1 MTGGAPVEMAT
12 VALCLVLALMAWYAW
27 ERTRH
32 RTRAM
37 PGGLD
42 PNRTL
47 PHESPWELYHN
58 SFSLCSK
65 KTRICLAEL
74 GIEYREHHIDL
85 IETGS
90 YENVSRRYLAVNPAA
105 LVPLLVHEGHPVY
118 ESHEQIVH
126 AAAHAPRPDAL
137 APGDAGQQALVED
150 WVRRTSL
157 VEGGLDATA
166 GGAAAGLT
174 LPIFAT
180 MIEHIP
186 VRRILFGLLF
196 HRFRIRP
203 LMFLAMKAM
212 GARRLPRM
220 KPLVRVL
227 GSSRAAMHRHLDDL
241 EQALAASGGPWIA
254 GDGFSLA
261 DVGMM
266 AILERLRE
274 VDWLDTFLT
283 EARPRVAAYWSAL
296 QARPSYAAALS
307 AFEHPTVVRG
317 LESVVRLKRTD
328 PAFRA
333 ALTG

>member
-1 MTGGAPVEMAT
+1 MDAAT
-12 VALCLVLALMAWYAW
+12 VALGLVVALVAWYVW

-32 RTRAM
+32 RTRDM

-42 PNRTL
+42 PKRTL
-47 PHESPWELYHN
+47 PHEAPWELYHN

-74 GIEYREHHIDL
+74 GIEYRGHHIDL

-126 AAAHAPRPDAL
+126 AAAHAPDPDAL
-137 APGDAGQQALVED
+137 APADAGQQALVDD

-157 VEGGLDATA
+157 VDDRLGATM

-180 MIEHIP
+180 MIEYIP

-227 GSSRAAMHRHLDDL
+227 RNSRAAMHGHLDDP
-241 EQALAASGGPWIA
+241 EQALAGSGGPWIL
-254 GDGFSLA
+254 GERFTLA

-266 AILERLRE
+266 AILDRLRE

-283 EARPRVAAYWSAL
+283 EARPGVTAYWGAL

-317 LESVVRLKRTD
+317 LESIVRLKPTD

-333 ALTG
+333 TLTE

>member
-1 MTGGAPVEMAT
+1 MDTAT
-12 VALCLVLALMAWYAW
+12 VALGLVVALVAWYAW

-32 RTRAM
+32 RTRDM

-42 PNRTL
+42 PDRTL

-65 KTRICLAEL
+65 KTRICPAEL
-74 GIEYREHHIDL
+74 GIEYRGHHIDL

-105 LVPLLVHEGHPVY
+105 LVPLLVHDGHPVY

-126 AAAHAPRPDAL
+126 AAAHAADPDAL
-137 APGDAGQQALVED
+137 APADPGQQTLVDD

-157 VEGGLDATA
+157 VDDGLGATM

-186 VRRILFGLLF
+186 VRRVLFGLLF

-220 KPLVRVL
+220 KPLARVL
-227 GSSRAAMHRHLDDL
+227 RSSRAAMHGHLDDL
-241 EQALAASGGPWIA
+241 EQALAASGGPWIL
-254 GDGFSLA
+254 GERFTLA

-266 AILERLRE
+266 AILDRLRE

-283 EARPRVAAYWSAL
+283 EARPGVAAYWSAL
-296 QARPSYAAALS
+296 QARPSYAAAIS

-317 LESVVRLKRTD
+317 RESVVRLKRTY

-333 ALTG
+333 ALTE